1 MEAWNQNWKG
11 LVLPLH
17 LQMTEHSWRDEANL
31 PKVPEQIITQ
41 PPSFRWCSTAPSL
54 PVAPPA
60 PYLCSIRS
68 TLAKQWFTASSSTT
82 ASGSGQSEG
91 EGLISSRVGCAIY
104 LEKVFQIG
112 EVVRAVV

>member
-41 PPSFRWCSTAPSL
+41 PPFLQEVLGSPFSACGTASAL
-54 PVAPPA
+54 PV
-60 PYLCSIRS
+60 I
-68 TLAKQWFTASSSTT
+68 
-82 ASGSGQSEG
+82 
-91 EGLISSRVGCAIY
+91 
-104 LEKVFQIG
+104 
-112 EVVRAVV
+112 